1 MMLALFYSVA
11 AMVNRRVEMMFIRRK
26 GLRMEFSVSAGPG
39 SIGGVSPTFDKAD
52 GTLQQR
58 VLGATF
64 QHIQSFGMT
73 DR

>member
-1 MMLALFYSVA
+1 
-11 AMVNRRVEMMFIRRK
+11 MMFIRRK

-73 DR
+73 DRELFKLDVLAYAKLPS

>member
-1 MMLALFYSVA
+1 
-11 AMVNRRVEMMFIRRK
+11 MMFIRRK

-39 SIGGVSPTFDKAD
+39 STGGVSPTFDKAD